1 MSNTSR
7 KPAAAIPTKTS
18 GNGFKESGEDSAR
31 SIDSNVGARK
41 RNARKHGR
49 RGGWDAMPPVVQAMR
64 ESARARREW
73 QEALEQLA
81 DCPRAKEFMWQLAD
95 REVAHER
102 RVSFQWI
109 LEEVRRRDFTTN
121 DGGRFRMSNNKSPVL
136 ARFYLAERPAARR
149 FVKLKESR
157 FDEMEGEQ

>member
-31 SIDSNVGARK
+31 SVNSSVGARK
-41 RNARKHGR
+41 RNTRKRGR
-49 RGGWDAMPPVVQAMR
+49 WDAMPPVVQAMR

>member
-1 MSNTSR
+1 MSKERENAR
-7 KPAAAIPTKTS
+7 AVRCS
-18 GNGFKESGEDSAR
+18 GLDGADVEESGEDSAR
-31 SIDSNVGARK
+31 PVNSNAEVSK

-149 FVKLKESR
+149 FVILKESR
-157 FDEMEGEQ
+157 FDGMEEQ

>member
-1 MSNTSR
+1 MSKERENARAVKPTTANGASVEGSGRNSR
-7 KPAAAIPTKTS
+7 
-18 GNGFKESGEDSAR
+18 R
-31 SIDSNVGARK
+31 SVNSSVGARK
-41 RNARKHGR
+41 RNTRK

-121 DGGRFRMSNNKSPVL
+121 DGGRFRMGNNKSPVL
-136 ARFYLAERPAARR
+136 ARLYLAERPAARR
-149 FVKLKESR
+149 FVILKESR
-157 FDEMEGEQ
+157 FDGMEGGQ